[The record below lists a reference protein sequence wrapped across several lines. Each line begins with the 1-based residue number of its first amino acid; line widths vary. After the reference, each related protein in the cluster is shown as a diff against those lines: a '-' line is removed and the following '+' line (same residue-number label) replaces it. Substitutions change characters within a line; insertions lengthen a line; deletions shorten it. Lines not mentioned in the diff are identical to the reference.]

1 MQEEKWSGKRG
12 HLENGLGLYRYRY
25 LWSDEVYVGVM
36 AQEVALIRP
45 DAIIRSPL
53 DQYLR
58 VDYVRLGQKLMTL
71 PEWDAVSEG
80 KRL

>member
-1 MQEEKWSGKRG
+1 
-12 HLENGLGLYRYRY
+12 
-25 LWSDEVYVGVM
+25 M

-58 VDYVRLGQKLMTL
+58 VDYVR
-71 PEWDAVSEG
+71 A
-80 KRL
+80 